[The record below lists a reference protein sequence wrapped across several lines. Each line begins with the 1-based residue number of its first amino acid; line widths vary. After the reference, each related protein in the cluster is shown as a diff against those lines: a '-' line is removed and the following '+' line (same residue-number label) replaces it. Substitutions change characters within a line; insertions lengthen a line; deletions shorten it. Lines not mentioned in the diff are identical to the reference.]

1 MTILPLL
8 QAAADVGA
16 ASPRGLMA
24 VGAGLQLG
32 ALRQAPGL
40 AAALMTIRHALLPAF
55 AIAPKDFSRIVV
67 RPPALLP
74 GLGLA
79 FISAP
84 SRWVYSSHQRIRPT
98 SFSPTSR
105 LTARRVNKCSAP

>member
-1 MTILPLL
+1 MNTKPFLVTGSAYFKTSTRL
-8 QAAADVGA
+8 V
-16 ASPRGLMA
+16 
-24 VGAGLQLG
+24 
-32 ALRQAPGL
+32 
-40 AAALMTIRHALLPAF
+40 LPAL
-55 AIAPKDFSRIVV
+55 AMAPSDFSRMVV

-84 SRWVYSSHQRIRPT
+84 SRSVYSSHQRISAT

-105 LTARRVNKCSAP
+105 LTMLGAIGLRRLRQDHGAAVAHQPSLAVHNPHKPETP